1 MNEMNLVSVT
11 PALDLEI
18 KQNSIKAQIITRL
31 TELKLNEQRFKV
43 NPDIILLGCN
53 LIENLVKNK
62 KINKKQLL
70 LDVFNHIYALQPED
84 LVIVDSQIEFLHSTK
99 AIKKLSGFYL
109 FCCSVREYFFKS
121 KKKEN

>member
-1 MNEMNLVSVT
+1 MNDMNLVSVT

-18 KQNSIKAQIITRL
+18 KQNSIKENIISRL
-31 TELKLNEQRFKV
+31 TELKLNDQKYKV
-43 NPDIILLGCN
+43 NPDIILLVCN

-62 KINKKQLL
+62 KIDKKQLL
-70 LDVFNHIYALQPED
+70 LDIFNHIYALQPED

-99 AIKKLSGFYL
+99 SIKKLSSFYL